1 LHKKPLQ
8 GVFAMPTNIL
18 QQVITYNESNLALL
32 LNTFAFISTSNK
44 KFQRFNDDIPKNLG
58 DTVSFDLPPRF
69 TTTNS
74 LVVSFQAA
82 EQRVQ
87 NLTVNMQVSTA
98 YEFTAQQFIFN
109 VRDYLEKFGKSAIAE
124 IGTKVESDVAGLAET
139 NTFRFYGDGLTPIST
154 YLQLAQALAFFRN
167 FGAAKDN
174 TRGYLSDL
182 TYPGIINSGLNQFTI
197 EKNNREMM
205 SWEIGKFSN
214 CDWYQSNLLKTHLA
228 GTEGNAGTVLTV
240 VSVVTNASGG
250 VIQITFSGTT
260 AASDAN
266 SIKAYDKFQ
275 FSDGVS
281 GQPNLRFLTFIGHQ
295 VSQSPVQFRATADAA
310 STAGSQVTVN
320 IFPPLQATAGNTQN
334 ISAAIV
340 AGMQVTVLPDH
351 RCGLIISGDPLFLA
365 MPKLPDEVPY
375 PTSVQQDPDSGA
387 SIRQYYGSL
396 FGQNQRG
403 MVHDIIWGKTLV
415 DEYSMMIAL
424 PV

>member
-1 LHKKPLQ
+1 
-8 GVFAMPTNIL
+8 MPNNIL

-32 LNTFAFISTSNK
+32 LNSFCFISTSNK

-74 LVVSFQAA
+74 LVVSFQSA

-87 NLTVNMQVSTA
+87 QLTVNKQASTA

-109 VRDYLEKFGKSAIAE
+109 VRDYMKTFGKSAIAE
-124 IGTKVESDVAGLAET
+124 IGTQVESDITELAET
-139 NTFRFYGDGLTPIST
+139 NTFRFYGDGVTPIST
-154 YLQLAQALAFFRN
+154 YLQLANSLAFFRN

-174 TRGYLSDL
+174 TMGYLSDL
-182 TYPGIINSGLNQFTI
+182 TFPQVVNSGLNQFTPD
-197 EKNNREMM
+197 KNNREMM
-205 SWEIGKFSN
+205 SWEIGEFSN
-214 CDWYQSNLLKTHLA
+214 CKWYQSNLLKTHEA
-228 GTEGNAGTVLTV
+228 GTEGNAGTTLTV
-240 VSVVTNASGG
+240 VSVTTNADGG
-250 VIQITFSGTT
+250 VTSITFSGTS

-275 FSDGVS
+275 FSDGVA
-281 GQPNLRFLTFIGHQ
+281 GQTDLRFRTFIGHV
-295 VSQSPVQFRATADAA
+295 VSQCPVQFRATADAA
-310 STAGSQVTVN
+310 STAGSQVTVS
-320 IFPPLQATAGNTQN
+320 IYPALQAAAGKNQN
-334 ISAAIV
+334 INTPIV
-340 AGMQVTVLPDH
+340 AGMQVTVLPNH
-351 RCGLIISGDPLFLA
+351 RCGLIMAGNPLFLA
-365 MPKLPDEVPY
+365 MPKLPEEVPY

-403 MVHDIIWGKTLV
+403 MVHDIIWGRTLV
-415 DEYSMMIAL
+415 DEYAMMVAL

>member
-1 LHKKPLQ
+1 MP
-8 GVFAMPTNIL
+8 APTNIL
-18 QQVITYNESNLALL
+18 QQVITYNRSNLALL

-74 LVVSFQAA
+74 LVVSFQSAV
-82 EQRVQ
+82 QRVQ
-87 NLTVNMQVSTA
+87 QLTVNQQASTA

-109 VRDYLEKFGKSAIAE
+109 VRDYMEVFGKSAIAE
-124 IGTKVESDVAGLAET
+124 IGTKVESNVSQLAET
-139 NTFRFYGDGLTPIST
+139 NTFRFYGDGITPIST
-154 YLQLAQALAFFRN
+154 YLQLANALAFFRN

-174 TRGYLSDL
+174 TKGYLSDL
-182 TYPGIINSGLNQFTI
+182 TFPQIVNSGLNQFTLDRG
-197 EKNNREMM
+197 NREAM

-214 CDWYQSNLLKTHLA
+214 CDWYQSNLLKTHTA
-228 GTEGNAGTVLTV
+228 GTEGNAGSVLTV
-240 VSVVTNASGG
+240 VSTVTNADGG
-250 VIQITFSGTT
+250 VIQITFSGTS

-281 GQPNLRFLTFIGHQ
+281 GFPNLRFLTFIGHEP
-295 VSQSPVQFRATADAA
+295 SQCPVQFRATANAA
-310 STAGSQVTVN
+310 STAGSQVTVD
-320 IFPPLQATAGNTQN
+320 IYPALQATAGQNQN
-334 ISAAIV
+334 ITSPILP
-340 AGMQVTVLPDH
+340 GMQVTVLPNH
-351 RCGLIISGDPLFLA
+351 RCGLIMAGNPLFLA
-365 MPKLPDEVPY
+365 MPKLPEEVPY

-403 MVHDIIWGKTLV
+403 MVHDVIWGSTLV
-415 DEYSMMIAL
+415 DEYALMVAL
-424 PV
+424 PE

>member
-1 LHKKPLQ
+1 
-8 GVFAMPTNIL
+8 MPTNIL

-32 LNTFAFISTSNK
+32 LNSFAFISTSNK

-74 LVVSFQAA
+74 LVVSFQSA

-87 NLTVNMQVSTA
+87 QLTVNKQASTA

-109 VRDYLEKFGKSAIAE
+109 VRDYMNVFGKSAIAE
-124 IGTKVESDVAGLAET
+124 IGTQVETDIAALAET
-139 NTFRFYGDGLTPIST
+139 NTFRFYGDGITPIST
-154 YLQLAQALAFFRN
+154 YLQLANALAFFRN
-167 FGAAKDN
+167 FSAAKDN
-174 TRGYLSDL
+174 TMGYLSDL
-182 TYPGIINSGLNQFTI
+182 TFPQVVNSGLNQFTI
-197 EKNNREMM
+197 DKNNREMM

-214 CDWYQSNLLKTHLA
+214 CDWYQSNLLTTHDA
-228 GTEGNAGTVLTV
+228 GTEGNAGTTLTV
-240 VSVVTNASGG
+240 VSVVTNADGG
-250 VIQITFSGTT
+250 VIQITFSGTS

-266 SIKAYDKFQ
+266 SVKAYDKFQ
-275 FSDGVS
+275 FSDGVA
-281 GQPNLRFLTFIGHQ
+281 GKTDLRFRTFIGHV

-310 STAGSQVTVN
+310 STAGSQVTVD
-320 IFPPLQATAGNTQN
+320 IFPALQAAAGKNQN
-334 ISAAIV
+334 INTPIV

-351 RCGLIISGDPLFLA
+351 RCGLIMAGNPLFLA

-403 MVHDIIWGKTLV
+403 MVHDVIWGKTLV
-415 DEYSMMIAL
+415 DEYAMMVAL
-424 PV
+424 PK

>member
-1 LHKKPLQ
+1 
-8 GVFAMPTNIL
+8 MPVNIL

-32 LNTFAFISTSNK
+32 LNSFAFISTANM

-74 LVVSFQAA
+74 LVVTFQSAV
-82 EQRVQ
+82 QRVQ
-87 NLTVNMQVSTA
+87 QLTVSQQASTA

-109 VRDYLEKFGKSAIAE
+109 VRDYMRVFGKSAIAE
-124 IGTKVESDVAGLAET
+124 LGTQVESDVASLAET
-139 NTFRFYGDGLTPIST
+139 NTFRFYGDGVTAVST
-154 YLQLAQALAFFRN
+154 YLQLANALAFFRN

-174 TRGYLSDL
+174 TMGYLSDL
-182 TYPGIINSGLNQFTI
+182 TFPLIVNSGLNQFTLDRG
-197 EKNNREMM
+197 NREAM
-205 SWEIGKFSN
+205 SWEIGEFSN
-214 CDWYQSNLLKTHLA
+214 CKWYQSNLLKTHKA
-228 GTEGNAGTVLTV
+228 GTEGNAGSVLTV
-240 VSVVTNASGG
+240 VSVVTDANGG
-250 VIQITFSGTT
+250 VIQITFSGT
-260 AASDAN
+260 AAATDPN

-275 FSDGVS
+275 FSDGVA
-281 GQPNLRFLTFIGHQ
+281 GQTDLRFLTFIGHKI
-295 VSQSPVQFRATADAA
+295 SQSPVQFRSTADAA
-310 STAGSQVTVN
+310 STGGSQVTVN
-320 IFPPLQATAGNTQN
+320 IYPALQAASGQSQN
-334 ISAAIV
+334 INTPIV

-351 RCGLIISGDPLFLA
+351 RCGLIMAGNPLFLA

-415 DEYSMMIAL
+415 DEYAMMVAL
-424 PV
+424 PI